1 MVSLDS
7 AVQEFLLACQA
18 DGLSK
23 STVSWYSSLVGAFQ
37 RAHTGRLLNQVS
49 AGDVRRYLVAVRR
62 QYDNADTINAHN
74 RALHRFWLWAA
85 AEYSIPNPMRNIR
98 YPEKPQPKPRAADLD
113 DLRAMFAATG
123 ESLSGVR
130 DRAILAF
137 LLDTGARAAGL
148 CGLRVSD
155 LEIES
160 QRAIVTEKGD
170 KTRSLVFS
178 SHTVKLLSEWLE
190 LRSSVATVFY
200 NLDTLAP
207 LTPSGLYQMLRRL
220 AKRAGVKG
228 RFNPHSLRH
237 TFAKEYIRAGGDL
250 ATLSKILGHRDVS
263 TTVAH
268 YTVFTDKDIREKHD
282 QYSPVGKLLENDHE

>member
-1 MVSLDS
+1 MLLES
-7 AVQEFLLACQA
+7 AANEFLLACEA

-23 STVSWYSSLVGAFQ
+23 STLSWYSSLVGAFQ
-37 RAHTGRLLNQVS
+37 RAHTGRLLNQVT
-49 AGDVRRYLVAVRR
+49 ANDVRRYLVAVRR
-62 QYDNADTINAHN
+62 QYDNADTVSAHN
-74 RALHRFWLWAA
+74 RALHRFWSWAA

-98 YPEKPQPKPRAADLD
+98 YPDKPQPKPRAANLEDI
-113 DLRAMFAATG
+113 RAMFTATG
-123 ESLSGVR
+123 EGLAGTR

-148 CGLRVSD
+148 CDLFASD
-155 LEIES
+155 LDIENR
-160 QRAIVTEKGD
+160 RAIVTEKGN

-178 SHTVKLLSEWLE
+178 SHTAKLLSEWLAV
-190 LRSSVATVFY
+190 RSPVTWVFY
-200 NLDTLAP
+200 NLDTLFP
-207 LTPSGLYQMLRRL
+207 LTPSGLYQALRRL

-237 TFAKEYIRAGGDL
+237 TFAKEYILAGGDL
-250 ATLSKILGHRDVS
+250 ATLSRILGHRDVS

-282 QYSPVGKLLENDHE
+282 QYSPVGKLFEKDHE